1 MRRHL
6 IVLGVSLIAI
16 IAFGANQ
23 AKADSIGGISLSSC
37 TGGTGCPAATYTF
50 DVSNTSAKLT
60 ITIDGPVNSTNDY
73 ITAVDLG
80 ITSANNTVSGLTLTQ
95 APSLPLGDAWN
106 ITSAGA
112 LTSGGSCG
120 TGNGGFICADS
131 TPTDALLIATGQT
144 YTWQWTYNSLPS
156 IQTADN
162 VHIGAE
168 YGPNQGNN
176 KGLIVSTTQ
185 STSVPEPSSIALLA
199 FGLLAVLALSARK
212 ARIVA

>member
-1 MRRHL
+1 MKR
-6 IVLGVSLIAI
+6 SLIA
-16 IAFGANQ
+16 FGVGAMLLCVGT
-23 AKADSIGGISLSSC
+23 AKADSIGSISLGSC
-37 TGGTGCPAATYTF
+37 TGGTGCPAATYSF
-50 DVSNTSAKLT
+50 DVSNTSATLAIK
-60 ITIDGPVNSTNDY
+60 IDGPVTSTNDY

-95 APSLPLGDAWN
+95 SPTLPLGDIWN

-144 YTWQWTYNSLPS
+144 YTWKWTYSALPS
-156 IQTADN
+156 IQAAGD

-176 KGLIVSTTQ
+176 KGLIVSTT
-185 STSVPEPSSIALLA
+185 VPEPSSIALLA
-199 FGLLAVLALSARK
+199 LGLLAILALSTKK
-212 ARIVA
+212 ARTAA